1 MKQGADAVGAIGRE
15 LIRRSQERIIQ
26 LEREIDWMKSR
37 GGYTDRIAEFEQDLR
52 REREALAEKMKLEGN
67 EI

>member
-1 MKQGADAVGAIGRE
+1 MGAIGRE

-26 LEREIDWMKSR
+26 LEREVDWMKSR
-37 GGYTDRIAEFEQDLR
+37 GGFVDRIAEFQQEIR

>member
-1 MKQGADAVGAIGRE
+1 MGAIGRE
-15 LIRRSQERIIQ
+15 LLRRSRERIIQ

-37 GGYTDRIAEFEQDLR
+37 GGYAGRIAEHEQELR
-52 REREALAEKMKLEGN
+52 REREALAAKEKLEGP

>member
-1 MKQGADAVGAIGRE
+1 MGAIGRE

-26 LEREIDWMKSR
+26 LERELDYMRSR
-37 GGYTDRIAEFEQDLR
+37 GGYADRIAETEQELR
-52 REREALAEKMKLEGN
+52 REREALSEKMKLEGN

>member
-1 MKQGADAVGAIGRE
+1 VGAIGRE

-26 LEREIDWMKSR
+26 LERELDYMRSR
-37 GGYTDRIAEFEQDLR
+37 GGYADRIAETEQELR
-52 REREALAEKMKLEGN
+52 REREALSEKMKLEGN

>member
-1 MKQGADAVGAIGRE
+1 MGAIGRE

-26 LEREIDWMKSR
+26 LEREIDWMRQR
-37 GGYTDRIAEFEQDLR
+37 GGYADRIAERQDELR
-52 REREALAEKMKLEGN
+52 REREALEAKMRLEGN